1 MEDKNKLCQRMERFM
16 DFGIQGSKAYSDS
29 DSDSDSE
36 TQIHIQTQI
45 RIKHEFDL
53 SLQRL
58 IDY

>member
-1 MEDKNKLCQRMERFM
+1 MERFM
-16 DFGIQGSKAYSDS
+16 DFGIRGNKAYSDS

-53 SLQRL
+53 SHQRL

>member
-1 MEDKNKLCQRMERFM
+1 MERFM
-16 DFGIQGSKAYSDS
+16 DFGIQGNKVYS

-53 SLQRL
+53 SHQRL